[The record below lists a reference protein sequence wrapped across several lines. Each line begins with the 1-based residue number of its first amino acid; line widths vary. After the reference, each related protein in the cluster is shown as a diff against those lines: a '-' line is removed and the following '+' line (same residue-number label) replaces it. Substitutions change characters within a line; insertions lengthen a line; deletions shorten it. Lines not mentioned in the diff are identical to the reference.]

1 MRVSQHTAQ
10 ASEKA
15 LLSTRLYLFDIGV
28 LLISGATQMVDLKI
42 DCGVRSAVSQLYDM
56 ATMPRRI
63 FGNGLMTNRTQ
74 AALLSSDV
82 I

>member
-10 ASEKA
+10 AATKE

-28 LLISGATQMVDLKI
+28 RLISGATQMVDLKI
-42 DCGVRSAVSQLYDM
+42 DCGVRPAVAQLYDV

-63 FGNGLMTNRTQ
+63 FGDGLMTNRT
-74 AALLSSDV
+74 
-82 I
+82 